1 MSFPNIINIYI
12 VIVLFEYL
20 ITRLYL
26 KHKKMPLRS
35 VIVNLIADKVRLLV
49 GLFVINAVIPPT
61 HQLVSQYGLQLYT
74 FQAYDSIA
82 YFVLLI
88 LACFLIYEFYWYAI
102 HWLNHKSDF
111 LWSIH
116 EYHHSAEYYNHSL
129 MGRVPILLFF
139 EGYLGVLILSVL
151 GFPQEVMS
159 VVLSFTTIYIF
170 YTHSDYVP
178 ETPTLSKV
186 MISQQDH
193 SKHHEA
199 EFSKQNSN
207 YGNCL
212 SIYDHLFGTY
222 NRSPKSYKY
231 GVNAEYDTDTIFES
245 QFKPVLRYLS
255 SVFQKRANKQLR
267 N

>member
-1 MSFPNIINIYI
+1 MSISNIINIYI
-12 VIVLFEYL
+12 VIVLFEYV

-35 VIVNLIADKVRLLV
+35 VIVNLIADKVRLIV
-49 GLFVINAVIPPT
+49 GVYVINAVIPPT
-61 HQLVSQYGLQLYT
+61 HLLVSNYQLQLYR
-74 FQAYDSIA
+74 FEASDSLA
-82 YFVLLI
+82 YFCLLT
-88 LACFLIYEFYWYAI
+88 LLCFLVYEFYWYAI

-159 VVLSFTTIYIF
+159 LVLSFTTIYIF
-170 YTHSDYVP
+170 FTHSDYVP

-186 MISQQDH
+186 FISQHDH
-193 SKHHEA
+193 SKHHESD
-199 EFSKQNSN
+199 FSKQNSN

-222 NRSPKSYKY
+222 NHAPKTFKY
-231 GVNAEYDTDTIFES
+231 GVNANYNTDTVFES
-245 QFKPVLRYLS
+245 QFKPILRYFGAL
-255 SVFQKRANKQLR
+255 FQKRANKQLR